1 MSDLSKNQQSIDTSG
16 AHVDGGDV
24 EALRA
29 KFEQRMLD
37 DGWSAGELDWKG
49 NHYAY
54 PGIQDVWELY
64 QAGHAAGVNKMVAA
78 EVGEPVA
85 WGWVDTMIGEGH
97 RLMMVKINHHNDG
110 VAVPLYTASQ
120 LAAAVAKERDRCLR
134 IVESVD
140 NHSNPMTANDCADAI
155 RAGAKEPSDE
165 AQ

>member
-1 MSDLSKNQQSIDTSG
+1 MTTDT
-16 AHVDGGDV
+16 

-29 KFEQRMLD
+29 KFEAWAVAEYSLNFD
-37 DGWSAGELDWKG
+37 DDTPLKRYLWA
-49 NHYAY
+49 A
-54 PGIQDVWELY
+54 Y

-155 RAGAKEPSDE
+155 RAGAKESSD
-165 AQ
+165 A